1 MFFILITYIFYLIRF
16 SFADQCP
23 SFKYC
28 TCSSDKTIIE
38 CTNRQLTN
46 ELLLNLTN
54 QLPKSTILLN
64 LSSNS
69 LTSIKSL
76 SNLNSLQVLDLS
88 FNKIQYLP
96 SNIFAIFPQLI
107 SLNLQNNSLKTIP
120 KSFTNISNINLNL
133 VDNRFHCTCQFKLF
147 KKTNFSKSI
156 ICQNNKE
163 FNEND
168 FCYIKNFLQISPQQS
183 QIVYENEQF
192 ILNCS
197 SDLQRYWTLNK
208 KFYPSTITKL
218 SYSTIIIHH
227 LQTNHSGLWTCYS
240 LNLNH
245 SIWLTVLKSSSNSFC
260 QSIQMNTS
268 KGYFYWPRTL
278 SNKKIAIYCPYGSA
292 AWLRHSNE
300 YARAWYTCSSKGQWI
315 NFDITQCAFQ
325 TNISRIFDD
334 LSLNETN
341 LLSSLVKY
349 LSEIDQNYLQLNDI
363 ILLIDLIDEQKDKYQ
378 NQDKIILIY
387 HLTDFILQ
395 IKMDFIFSNEY
406 QIAIKKLRLIIE
418 HLLDLT
424 NQSWLYIG
432 KELAAMTVQSSL
444 SSTLCFVPNRSLLTI
459 ICGIDNQFHKS
470 PLVTIQFLSH
480 LNESSQYSLFR
491 IIIYRQSTLFTSNVI
506 ANNNNPVIHIR
517 PVLNNNLSTIKL
529 TFYGQSDQ
537 ASIGIWYSNQSSWQI
552 NSSVCKINEH
562 NSNFI
567 STNCILI
574 NNESLSITYLNQK
587 ALFFY
592 TNYSQLPIYTSSLIA
607 SICFFISILVYICF
621 YKLYQIPRCFF
632 HCLINYWLSLCI
644 LLLLFAFGIQRNQYR
659 YLCQFIA
666 ISLHYLCLTTVLWLT
681 LLTYSIWRK
690 LSVISTNEDC
700 PRKLSIIIND
710 DLTKSELKPK
720 PVIQFYFLAYGI
732 ALIICCINVAIS
744 HEQYMRLIN
753 ETKYL
758 DELSDVSDIKSQNIL
773 LLKLNEILPILIPFN
788 QTNEQISLNINYQN
802 ESINQLFSLLFQL
815 ILLIFL
821 FLSCLTIYLQPLN
834 LFKLRFEHI
843 IYSHLYG
850 FFVLVL
856 SFYIISF
863 YVLFRSDLIRHYGL
877 SRKRIDHLSK
887 QSCSEPALSLMN
899 SKQNYQSDI
908 PSFTERISLFPSSYF
923 YDVSNIHIPEL
934 LENTERPSIND
945 NHMDNSK
952 LHTEIT
958 SDYCVCHCHR
968 LKPYE
973 ISSSQNTVHDT
984 LPSSSLLDII
994 VQETTDT
1001 HPLQHNS
1008 FNEQTLQRSISGLLE
1023 FHARQT
1029 ENTHLHSSSNTL
1041 SRLRT
1046 YPAQAIIRLL
1056 PIIRLSSR
1064 NIKKNLSKSTNI
1076 IQLNDH
1082 RNPSIK
1088 LKNISKNTRNSY
1100 SLKSSS
1106 STENDDS
1113 IYVSLNKTDHLIQQ
1127 KSSSYEKLSI
1137 WKKSINGHKQLVY
1150 IDQDDEHSVSLI
1162 SSYYD
1167 SKTSSS
1173 TISNKKEYKQT
1184 LSSSSNISD
1193 HSYYDAIH
1201 TNKIKLRESS
1211 V

>member
-517 PVLNNNLSTIKL
+517 PGKDIRIFCSIK
-529 TFYGQSDQ
+529 T
-537 ASIGIWYSNQSSWQI
+537 
-552 NSSVCKINEH
+552 
-562 NSNFI
+562 
-567 STNCILI
+567 
-574 NNESLSITYLNQK
+574 ITYVE
-587 ALFFY
+587 
-592 TNYSQLPIYTSSLIA
+592 I
-607 SICFFISILVYICF
+607 
-621 YKLYQIPRCFF
+621 
-632 HCLINYWLSLCI
+632 LCI

-744 HEQYMRLIN
+744 HEQYMVNKICFFNDFYSILILIISMFICIIFSLFFLLSTRNHIKRLIN